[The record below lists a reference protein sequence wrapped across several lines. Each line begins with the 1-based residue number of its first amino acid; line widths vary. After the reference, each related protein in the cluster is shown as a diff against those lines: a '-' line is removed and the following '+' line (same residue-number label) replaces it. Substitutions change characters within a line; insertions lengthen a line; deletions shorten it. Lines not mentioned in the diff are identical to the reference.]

1 MTRKIKIG
9 DIFIGGGER
18 IAVQSMTN
26 TKTTDVDGTLEQ
38 LRRLRAAGCDIARC
52 SVPDKASADALKEI
66 VKVVVTCWAL
76 AQRINS

>member
-38 LRRLRAAGCDIARC
+38 LRRL
-52 SVPDKASADALKEI
+52 
-66 VKVVVTCWAL
+66 
-76 AQRINS
+76 